1 MGSYGEPKSGT
12 TWTERVITELAIR
25 LCGSSTNTWC
35 KMGGLRVHP
44 NRPAPSYIWEM
55 LYADTGTLFLHF
67 DGKIKHKIAG
77 LDVGDGCNTRGNGHI
92 NSFERMSPCRHDVKE
107 PTRESIL
114 QCLPDT
120 SERCAQLMPSQ
131 DPAVLRM
138 AVVFRD
144 PRDVVISEHRMR
156 IDVFHQAATSDL
168 VPFIYQ
174 RFERIVSWQF
184 LRWMWHTTFYE
195 NASHVMFYEEI
206 QSKPEALA
214 ELAAFM
220 GLDSSPEQV
229 KDVHEIHKNRS
240 PHGSYINYGLPVET
254 IEYMNATMSKLLPEE
269 MIARY
274 GLFPDLSLAY
284 P

>member
-1 MGSYGEPKSGT
+1 M
-12 TWTERVITELAIR
+12 
-25 LCGSSTNTWC
+25 
-35 KMGGLRVHP
+35 
-44 NRPAPSYIWEM
+44 
-55 LYADTGTLFLHF
+55 
-67 DGKIKHKIAG
+67 
-77 LDVGDGCNTRGNGHI
+77 
-92 NSFERMSPCRHDVKE
+92 
-107 PTRESIL
+107 
-114 QCLPDT
+114 
-120 SERCAQLMPSQ
+120 
-131 DPAVLRM
+131 
-138 AVVFRD
+138 
-144 PRDVVISEHRMR
+144 
-156 IDVFHQAATSDL
+156 
-168 VPFIYQ
+168 
-174 RFERIVSWQF
+174 
-184 LRWMWHTTFYE
+184 
-195 NASHVMFYEEI
+195 